1 MLVWLLALLLL
12 YVAIYAVNR
21 VYLVNTN
28 KKSKKTQQ
36 HFTFKI

>member
-12 YVAIYAVNR
+12 TVVIYAVYR
-21 VYLVNTN
+21 FYLLNTN
-28 KKSKKTQQ
+28 KNKKREQ